1 MNKGFILGSEKQE
14 VIQKKE
20 RVNFTDIHD
29 RLTSYKLGLTTKEE
43 TEAWLDEVL
52 EVRDYINITEK
63 FAIINIFRQN
73 FEIDFLTFD
82 NGQKTLEKEFIALN
96 FTIRLFFDLM
106 LHYTNVY
113 VLDKYKTDENYNLVI
128 SSGFYDMLLNICRE
142 DYKLLEKYC
151 KETIDLNNIS
161 LYKLLETLVL
171 SAPTVED
178 AEKIKDMI
186 NDIDKDK
193 LEILESVQ
201 KYNNAYLDE
210 MMNNTGR
217 EVVEQEKKENELIS

>member
-1 MNKGFILGSEKQE
+1 MNNGFILSNGKKE
-14 VIQKKE
+14 ITQKKE
-20 RVNFTDIHD
+20 RINFTDVHD

-43 TEAWLDEVL
+43 TEAWLNEVL
-52 EVRDYINITEK
+52 EVRNYITIAEK
-63 FAIINIFRQN
+63 YAIINIFRQN

-82 NGQKTLEKEFIALN
+82 NGQKTLEKEFISMN

-106 LHYTNVY
+106 LHYTNIF

-128 SSGFYDMLLNICRE
+128 ETGFYDMLLNICKD
-142 DYKLLEKYC
+142 DYRLLEKYC
-151 KETIDLNNIS
+151 KETIDLNNMS
-161 LYKLLETLVL
+161 LYKLLEALVM

-186 NDIDKDK
+186 NDIDKDE

-210 MMNNTGR
+210 MINKTGR
-217 EVVEQEKKENELIS
+217 EVVEQEKKDNELIS

>member
-1 MNKGFILGSEKQE
+1 MNNGFILSNGKKE
-14 VIQKKE
+14 ITQKKE
-20 RVNFTDIHD
+20 RINFTDVHD

-43 TEAWLDEVL
+43 TEAWLNEVL
-52 EVRDYINITEK
+52 EVRNYITIAEK
-63 FAIINIFRQN
+63 YAIINIFRQN

-82 NGQKTLEKEFIALN
+82 NGQKTLEKEFISMN

-106 LHYTNVY
+106 LHYTNIF

-128 SSGFYDMLLNICRE
+128 ETGFYDMLLNICKD
-142 DYKLLEKYC
+142 DYRLLEKYC
-151 KETIDLNNIS
+151 KETIDLNNMS
-161 LYKLLETLVL
+161 LYKLLEALVM

-210 MMNNTGR
+210 MINKTGR
-217 EVVEQEKKENELIS
+217 EVVEQEKKDNELIS

>member
-1 MNKGFILGSEKQE
+1 MDKGFILSKG
-14 VIQKKE
+14 KKE
-20 RVNFTDIHD
+20 VVLQKERINFTDLHD
-29 RLTSYKLGLTTKEE
+29 RLTSYQLGLTTKEE

-52 EVRDYINITEK
+52 EVRDYITIAEK
-63 FAIINIFRQN
+63 YAIINIFRQN

-82 NGQKTLEKEFIALN
+82 NGQKTLEKEFISMN

-106 LHYTNVY
+106 LHYTNVF

-128 SSGFYDMLLNICRE
+128 ATGFYDMLLNICRE
-142 DYKLLEKYC
+142 DYKLLEEYC
-151 KETIDLNNIS
+151 KESFDLNNNS
-161 LYKLLETLVL
+161 LYKVLEALVM

-186 NDIDKDK
+186 NEIDKDK

-210 MMNNTGR
+210 MINNTGR